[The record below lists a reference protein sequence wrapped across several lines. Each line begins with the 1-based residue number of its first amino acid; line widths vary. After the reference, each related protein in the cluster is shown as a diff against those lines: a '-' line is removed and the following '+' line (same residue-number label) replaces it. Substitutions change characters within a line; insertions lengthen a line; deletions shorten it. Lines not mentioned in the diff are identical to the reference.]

1 MLTLTFDSKPLISKP
16 IGFYESL
23 GCDSLSAVVKESCAG
38 LHEIPAT
45 GTCDKVRSLIL
56 ERLPLFVAKIPDGM
70 PNVVIRFN
78 PEHFQVKACERIV
91 VRKTLTNP
99 NVNRTKKVWAIAKHE
114 GDNIE
119 LWISKAAKRDMY
131 E

>member
-1 MLTLTFDSKPLISKP
+1 MSKP

-23 GCDSLSAVVKESCAG
+23 GCDSLSAVVKESYSG

-45 GTCDKVRSLIL
+45 RTCAKVQSLIL
-56 ERLPLFVAKIPDGM
+56 ERLPLFVAKIPYGM
-70 PNVVIRFN
+70 PDVVVPFN
-78 PEHFQVKACERIV
+78 PEHFQVKACEWIV

-99 NVNRTKKVWAIAKHE
+99 NVNRTKKIWAIAKHE
-114 GDNIE
+114 GDHIE
-119 LWISKAAKRDMY
+119 LWISKTAKCDMY

>member
-1 MLTLTFDSKPLISKP
+1 MSKP

-23 GCDSLSAVVKESCAG
+23 GCDSLSAVVKESCGG

-45 GTCDKVRSLIL
+45 KTCVKVQSLIL

-70 PNVVIRFN
+70 PDVVIAFN
-78 PEHFQVKACERIV
+78 PEHFQVKACKRIV
-91 VRKTLTNP
+91 VHKTLANA
-99 NVNRTKKVWAIAKHE
+99 NVNQTKQKDVWAFAKRE
-114 GDNIE
+114 GDHIE
-119 LWISKAAKRDMY
+119 LWISKTAKRDVY